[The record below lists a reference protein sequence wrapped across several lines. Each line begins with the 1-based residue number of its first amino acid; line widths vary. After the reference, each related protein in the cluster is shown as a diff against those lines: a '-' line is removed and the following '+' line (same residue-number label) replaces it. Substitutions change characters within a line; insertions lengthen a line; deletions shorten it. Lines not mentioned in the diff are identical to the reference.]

1 MRGCRDLVASLGCP
15 TLSGKKFGGLSQTL
29 RHLSSWGTIGPFHS
43 TYQRTKTAQHANLK
57 QDMWICKGN
66 ALYTY
71 TCIDTGSISTIINV
85 YMTFEV
91 CCIFLQTGGILS
103 NDRRY
108 TLHLHG
114 KSFWLARFDLET
126 LETIFLTCHPLCH
139 PPTMLFHQH
148 SN

>member
-1 MRGCRDLVASLGCP
+1 MTVWLAAHARMQGFGCFTWLPNTFRE
-15 TLSGKKFGGLSQTL
+15 KIWGLSQTL

-43 TYQRTKTAQHANLK
+43 TYQRTTAQHANLK

-71 TCIDTGSISTIINV
+71 TCIDTGSILTIINV
-85 YMTFEV
+85 YNLLTNRRH
-91 CCIFLQTGGILS
+91 LS

-126 LETIFLTCHPLCH
+126 LETIFLTCHP
-139 PPTMLFHQH
+139 PTMLFHQH